1 MLQRIFPRKWALMLF
16 ISGLLVLLLIP
27 AVVFVHPGTAARASG
42 GGGGGTPVVNI
53 FPTTASPGTQINVTG
68 FNYPTNVTVKI
79 FFQTI
84 SNGVVTVV
92 TDQGGFFFT
101 PLTIPSA
108 APVPGTK
115 YFVHVNSSTF
125 SAKILFTFTKPS
137 ISVFGEFGQEPA
149 FGSPAQVNG
158 SGFAANET
166 VDLTWDFGTVLG
178 QKKAGV
184 AASDN
189 SGSFFTTLNMP
200 SIPFGIH
207 AQLIATGLIS
217 HVIASTLVNETPAV
231 IPSPNAGTIG
241 TTVSLTGG
249 GFGSNE
255 GVKILFQGKLVASP
269 GTNVNGAFKA
279 SFIVPDTA
287 KIGFQFNDI
296 VASGKTSGVGASAT
310 FVVEPN
316 LSISPNQGSSGTL
329 IKVRG
334 SHFTPNGSAT
344 ILWIFPG
351 TGGSGGSGGGQLFL
365 ANVPVSANG
374 TFNVTITAPGGLV
387 AGQTNFVL
395 AIDDPT
401 GGSNQVKF
409 FAV

>member
-1 MLQRIFPRKWALMLF
+1 VLQRFFPRKWALMLF

-27 AVVFVHPGTAARASG
+27 AVVFIHPETAARASG
-42 GGGGGTPVVNI
+42 GGGGGTPVVAI
-53 FPTTASPGTQINVTG
+53 FPTTASPGTQINVQG
-68 FNYPTNVTVKI
+68 FNYPTNVPVKI

-84 SNGVVTVV
+84 SNGVVTVF
-92 TDQGGFFFT
+92 TGQGGFFST
-101 PLTIPSA
+101 PLTIPSTY
-108 APVPGTK
+108 VPGTK

-125 SAKILFTFTKPS
+125 SVKILFTFTKPS
-137 ISVFGEFGQEPA
+137 ISVFGEYGQEPA

-166 VDLTWDFGTVLG
+166 VDLTFDFGVLG
-178 QKKAGV
+178 TKKAGV

-200 SIPFGIH
+200 SIPFGIQAH
-207 AQLIATGLIS
+207 LIATGLIS
-217 HVIASTLVNETPAV
+217 GVSASTLVNETPAV

-255 GVKILFQGKLVASP
+255 GVRILFQGKLVASP

-279 SFIVPDTA
+279 SFIVLDTA
-287 KIGFQFNDI
+287 KIGFQYNDI

-310 FVVEPN
+310 FIVEPN

-334 SHFTPNGSAT
+334 SHLTPNGFAT

-351 TGGSGGSGGGQLFL
+351 TGGSGGSGGGQFFITD
-365 ANVPVSANG
+365 VPVSANG
-374 TFNVTITAPGGLV
+374 TFNVTITAPAGLV
-387 AGQTNFVL
+387 AGQTSFVQ
-395 AIDDPT
+395 AIDDQT
-401 GGSNQVKF
+401 GASNQVKF

>member
-1 MLQRIFPRKWALMLF
+1 VLQRIFPRKRALMLF

-27 AVVFVHPGTAARASG
+27 AVVFIHPGTAARASG

-53 FPTTASPGTQINVTG
+53 FPTTASPGTQINVQG
-68 FNYPTNVTVKI
+68 FSYPTNVTVKI
-79 FFQTI
+79 FFQTT
-84 SNGVVTVV
+84 SNGVVTVI
-92 TDQGGFFFT
+92 TDQSGFFFT
-101 PLTIPSA
+101 PLTIPSTY
-108 APVPGTK
+108 VPGTK

-125 SAKILFTFTKPS
+125 SVKVLFTFTKPS
-137 ISVFGEFGQEPA
+137 ISVRGEFGQEPA

-166 VDLTWDFGTVLG
+166 VDLTWDFGALG

-189 SGSFFTTLNMP
+189 SGFFFTTLKMP
-200 SIPFGIH
+200 SIPFGIQAH
-207 AQLIATGLIS
+207 LIATGLIS
-217 HVIASTLVNETPAV
+217 GVSARTLVNEIPAV
-231 IPSPNAGTIG
+231 IPSPTAGTIG

-287 KIGFQFNDI
+287 KIGFQYNDI

-310 FVVEPN
+310 FVVKPN

-334 SHFTPNGSAT
+334 SHFTPNGFAT

-365 ANVPVSANG
+365 TNVQVSANG

-387 AGQTNFVL
+387 AGQTNFVQ
-395 AIDDPT
+395 AIDDT
-401 GGSNQVKF
+401 SGGSNQVKF

>member
-1 MLQRIFPRKWALMLF
+1 MLQRIFPRKRALMLF
-16 ISGLLVLLLIP
+16 IFGLLVLLLVP
-27 AVVFVHPGTAARASG
+27 AVVFIHPKTAAQASG
-42 GGGGGTPVVNI
+42 GGGGTPIVNI
-53 FPTTASPGTQINVTG
+53 FPTTASPGTQINVSG
-68 FNYPTNVTVKI
+68 FNYPSNVTVKV

-92 TDQGGFFFT
+92 TDQGGSFFT
-101 PLTIPSA
+101 PLTLPSTY
-108 APVPGTK
+108 VPGTK

-125 SAKILFTFTKPS
+125 SVKVLFTFTKPS
-137 ISVFGEFGQEPA
+137 LAIFGEYSQEPA
-149 FGSPAQVNG
+149 FGSPAQVRG

-166 VDLTWDFGTVLG
+166 VDLTWDFGALG

-189 SGSFFTTLNMP
+189 SGFFFTTLNMP
-200 SIPFGIH
+200 SIPFGTQAH
-207 AQLIATGLIS
+207 LLAKGRIS
-217 HVIASTLVNETPAV
+217 GVSASTLVNEIPAV
-231 IPSPNAGTIG
+231 ILSPNAGTIG
-241 TTVSLTGG
+241 TTVSLIGG

-279 SFIVPDTA
+279 SFIVPATA

-310 FVVEPN
+310 FTVEPN
-316 LSISPNQGSSGTL
+316 LSISPNQGPSGTL
-329 IKVRG
+329 IQVRG
-334 SHFTPNGSAT
+334 SHFTPNGFAT

-365 ANVPVSANG
+365 TNVQVSANG
-374 TFNVTITAPGGLV
+374 TFNVTVTAPGGLV
-387 AGQTNFVL
+387 AGHTNFVQ
-395 AIDDPT
+395 AIDDTT
-401 GGSNQVKF
+401 GASNQVKF
-409 FAV
+409 FAQ